1 MKVPRNKKVKED
13 WNKTKK
19 KKRNAHQNIFT
30 AISFRAEKDPGAH
43 PISALVPPSL
53 SGLNGL
59 FCMPI
64 SSAKDWTT
72 GPIGLDAAHEV
83 AGHESCFRG
92 TTLRQLIRNSLCV
105 LPWWQVV

>member
-1 MKVPRNKKVKED
+1 MKVPG
-13 WNKTKK
+13 TKK
-19 KKRNAHQNIFT
+19 SPTKIKHKRKNAHQNIFT

-43 PISALVPPSL
+43 LISALVPPSL

-59 FCMPI
+59 FCMPN

-83 AGHESCFRG
+83 AAHESCF
-92 TTLRQLIRNSLCV
+92 
-105 LPWWQVV
+105 